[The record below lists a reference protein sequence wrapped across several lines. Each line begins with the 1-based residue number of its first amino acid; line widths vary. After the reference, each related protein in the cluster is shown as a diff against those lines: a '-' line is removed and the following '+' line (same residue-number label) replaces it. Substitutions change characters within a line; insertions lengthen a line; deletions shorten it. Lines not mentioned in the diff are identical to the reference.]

1 MANMKY
7 IENDFHFVYDMVAKK
22 KLQVWFIATNDPLV
36 DVFTKPF
43 SNDFFSFFNPCCDVD
58 TFQYIL
64 KSYLNVLQPD
74 QQ

>member
-43 SNDFFSFFNPCCDVD
+43 GNDFFSFF
-58 TFQYIL
+58 QSML
-64 KSYLNVLQPD
+64 
-74 QQ
+74 